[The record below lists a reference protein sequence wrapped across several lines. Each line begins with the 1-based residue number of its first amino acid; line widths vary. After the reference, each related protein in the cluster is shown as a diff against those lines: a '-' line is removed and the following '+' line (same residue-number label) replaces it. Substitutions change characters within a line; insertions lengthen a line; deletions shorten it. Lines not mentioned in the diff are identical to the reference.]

1 MESVWNLETADS
13 KEKLIFTKDLD
24 EAIIHGICVSNI
36 AYLIGKEMGLSKE
49 QCYDLARAGVVHDIG
64 KMRLSRYLYGRNEDT
79 LAIEEMRYVRMHP
92 MFSYEI
98 LKEYDY
104 SAFAL
109 NSVLY
114 HHENYDGSGYPEN
127 LSGEEIPLGARIL
140 RVCDVFS
147 ALISDRPYRE
157 AFDIDTAVELMIDEV
172 KNFDMK
178 IFVCFQKVIH
188 YDKIED
194 ILGIEIKKKE
204 DIRK

>member
-1 MESVWNLETADS
+1 MT
-13 KEKLIFTKDLD
+13 
-24 EAIIHGICVSNI
+24 VS
-36 AYLIGKEMGLSKE
+36 YTHL
-49 QCYDLARAGVVHDIG
+49 
-64 KMRLSRYLYGRNEDT
+64 
-79 LAIEEMRYVRMHP
+79 
-92 MFSYEI
+92 
-98 LKEYDY
+98 
-104 SAFAL
+104 
-109 NSVLY
+109 
-114 HHENYDGSGYPEN
+114 EN